1 MNMSQPNLGTRR
13 KGRSHGM
20 AGNETRPGVRLTT
33 RTVGQAAALLLVEK
47 PRAIVPRSVLFQWYG
62 IEILKGC
69 REYAIVRRGAGA
81 TAEAGAGVG
90 TGDGKEVG
98 EGLIGAEVGV
108 ESGERRRGDESAN
121 ARGRECGR
129 ERQKEHGKGKER
141 QIKSDIG
148 GTGGRAVPTHR
159 AGVDMRTERRLTPN
173 RLERFRCRSPR
184 QSTRKPQSNDN
195 FGKLRFKTQHLKP
208 ERNLPSEGLQ
218 AGSDQRCP

>member
-33 RTVGQAAALLLVEK
+33 RTVGEAAAWLLVEK

-62 IEILKGC
+62 IEISKGC
-69 REYAIVRRGAGA
+69 MEYAIVRRGPGPGV

-108 ESGERRRGDESAN
+108 ESSERRRGDESAN
-121 ARGRECGR
+121 ARGRDCGR
-129 ERQKEHGKGKER
+129 ERAKEQGKER

-159 AGVDMRTERRLTPN
+159 ADADMLTERKLTPN
-173 RLERFRCRSPR
+173 RLVRFRCRSPR
-184 QSTRKPQSNDN
+184 QSTRRRQSNDN
-195 FGKLRFKTQHLKP
+195 FEKLRFKMQHLKP

-218 AGSDQRCP
+218 AGSDQRCL